1 MIGPAMNTL
10 FQEGIEFVL
19 PGIYKAYPRTWAED
33 LLNSGRIYFTNIE
46 IFRADENPQRGDP
59 LECTSI
65 TVRQGVRC
73 TGCYANPIFVWCSTM
88 ETDPTLI
95 IETWKDRDT
104 VLQITDTLKFAER
117 IRDAAVRLKPKIQGL
132 QVGPVTYDKDEG
144 SFRVY
149 HWAEGILQKSLRF
162 SCQKEFRLALV
173 GNFSI
178 QNDENVILELGD
190 CTDIARIVEDQAI
203 RTSH

>member
-1 MIGPAMNTL
+1 MSTL

-19 PGIYKAYPRTWAED
+19 PGIYKAYTRTWAED

-46 IFRADENPQRGDP
+46 RFRAYENPQRGDP

-73 TGCYANPIFVWCSTM
+73 TGHYPNPIFVWCSTM

-95 IETWKDRDT
+95 METWKDRDT
-104 VLQITDTLKFAER
+104 VLQITDTLKFAKR
-117 IRDAAVRLKPKIQGL
+117 IHDAAVRLKPKIQGL

-149 HWAEGILQKSLRF
+149 HWAEGIFQKSLRF
-162 SCQKEFRLALV
+162 SGQKEFRFALV
-173 GNFSI
+173 GDFSI
-178 QNDENVILELGD
+178 RNDENVILELGD
-190 CTDIARIVEDQAI
+190 CTDIARIAEDQAI